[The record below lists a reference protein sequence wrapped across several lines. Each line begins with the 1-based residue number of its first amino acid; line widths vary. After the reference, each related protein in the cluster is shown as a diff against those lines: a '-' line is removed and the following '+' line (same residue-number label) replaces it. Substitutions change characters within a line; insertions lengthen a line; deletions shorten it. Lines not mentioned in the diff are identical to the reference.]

1 MYTEEVPVSRV
12 RYNHASSIQTNLTPF
27 IMYKKKIQAVTKDE
41 LNKILERLKD
51 TSEIVYDSPDN
62 REGVVGYR
70 TFVVIKQSKVEV
82 TTRVGGKVIT
92 YILRLDGEDATVSE
106 VNGFEAWRIGQR
118 YYKVPEMSIRPF
130 SAKPLL
136 YYNKEYE
143 KQRIHAYMYDIN
155 SAYATVMSEY
165 RFPDTSVEPDS
176 KKVGKDEIGF
186 DGDGNLVHEG
196 KFAYWVFPLMESPY
210 KKFVEVWY
218 NRKKNA
224 TTAKEKAKAKSVL
237 NYYVGMLQKHNC
249 FLRAYIVNSCS
260 ELVRSLMDD
269 NTLMSNTDSIVSLK
283 PLPLKIGKELGE
295 WKFEE
300 GAIAYVG
307 NNYQWNDDMPKYRGV
322 PRGWFKKG
330 FDILKDKAPSF
341 GNIYKLDKDKFKVI
355 EIDYKE
361 E

>member
-1 MYTEEVPVSRV
+1 
-12 RYNHASSIQTNLTPF
+12 
-27 IMYKKKIQAVTKDE
+27 MYKKKIQAVTKDE

-118 YYKVPEMSIRPF
+118 YYKAPEMSIRPF

-143 KQRIHAYMYDIN
+143 KKRIHAYMYDIN

-165 RFPDTSVEPDS
+165 RFPDTSVEPEA
-176 KKVGKDEIGF
+176 KKVCKDEIGF

-300 GAIAYVG
+300 GAIAYIG